1 MEQFIYTQ
9 DKMIVPKRRDG
20 IEEEVDPRELS
31 WGGFLGIVGREPV
44 WDCASPI
51 VGLDRRR

>member
-1 MEQFIYTQ
+1 
-9 DKMIVPKRRDG
+9 MIVPKRRDG

-44 WDCASPI
+44 WDCASPV